1 MTDKLFLNVMKTL
14 TPAQED
20 HLRTQLYK
28 AGATPSQAVSLLPL
42 FSQEV
47 AHFMWIGLPFETA
60 LDKVELEADHNPVH
74 YLREKHAH
82 TLVVPDEQLNELDL
96 DEIVFAN
103 RNRAYGAYDLR
114 KAYNRAIVNAL
125 MMTLGLVLMILAAMD
140 AYQQGKWVYASW
152 SGGAWIA
159 GIFLV
164 AFAGFRFY
172 VERIT
177 LVMTEER

>member
-1 MTDKLFLNVMKTL
+1 MKTL

-20 HLRTQLYK
+20 HLRTHLYK
-28 AGATPSQAVSLLPL
+28 AGATPSQAASLLPP
-42 FSQEV
+42 FRQEIE
-47 AHFMWIGLPFETA
+47 HFMWIGLPFEAA
-60 LDKVELEADHNPVH
+60 LDKVELEANYNPVQ
-74 YLREKHAH
+74 YLREKHASA
-82 TLVVPDEQLNELDL
+82 LVMSEDQLKELDL

-114 KAYNRAIVNAL
+114 KAYNRAVVNAL
-125 MMTLGLVLMILAAMD
+125 MMTLGLVLMILAAME

-152 SGGAWIA
+152 GGGAWIA

-177 LVMTEER
+177 LVMNEEN